1 MARVGR
7 WCSTGAMQDDAGEID
22 SSDEDGAS
30 DFRASKWLRA
40 RPRVVPEDA
49 LILTSSAALAAA
61 LAAYEADRA
70 TGRQDTAAY
79 TSAQAW
85 DDYGRKVPGINERG
99 FKQAYNT
106 KVRRSRQASATQS
119 ASTPGTGLRSGNGER
134 HFDTAAKAK
143 AMAQTDKL
151 HQTDTLGLLHG
162 TPKPAPFKWAPPP
175 YKAGES
181 PSKYKSYSKSWRS
194 HARVQHGL
202 DGREATKFQLGNYKG
217 KAKKPP
223 PETSQEAKFID
234 AMHKAGATIHPKKKQ
249 KRRGALFHEHAAYQ
263 KAFAFVAQKWDQV

>member
-1 MARVGR
+1 
-7 WCSTGAMQDDAGEID
+7 
-22 SSDEDGAS
+22 
-30 DFRASKWLRA
+30 
-40 RPRVVPEDA
+40 VPEDA
-49 LILTSSAALAAA
+49 LILTPAAALAAA
-61 LAAYEADRA
+61 LAAYEADTVA
-70 TGRQDTAAY
+70 F

-85 DDYGRKVPGINERG
+85 EDYGRKVPGMSDRG
-99 FKQAYNT
+99 FKKAYNT
-106 KVRRSRQASATQS
+106 KVRRSKLASTSQS
-119 ASTPGTGLRSGNGER
+119 ASTSGTGLRSGNGER

-194 HARVQHGL
+194 HARVQHGQ
-202 DGREATKFQLGNYKG
+202 DGREATKFKPGNYKG

-234 AMHKAGATIHPKKKQ
+234 AMHKAGATLHPKKKP

>member
-1 MARVGR
+1 MSPQVMVD
-7 WCSTGAMQDDAGEID
+7 TD

-30 DFRASKWLRA
+30 DYRASKWLRA
-40 RPRVVPEDA
+40 RPRAVPEDA
-49 LILTSSAALAAA
+49 LILTPAAALAAA
-61 LAAYEADRA
+61 LAAYEADTVA
-70 TGRQDTAAY
+70 F

-85 DDYGRKVPGINERG
+85 EDYGRKVPGMSDRG
-99 FKQAYNT
+99 FKKAYNT
-106 KVRRSRQASATQS
+106 KVRRSKLASTSQS
-119 ASTPGTGLRSGNGER
+119 ASTSGTGLRSGNGER

-202 DGREATKFQLGNYKG
+202 DGRGGIVGSGCIHVTHSCIQSRLHHARSRAPATVDIQARRPPKCMPAAGPPGLG
-217 KAKKPP
+217 
-223 PETSQEAKFID
+223 
-234 AMHKAGATIHPKKKQ
+234 
-249 KRRGALFHEHAAYQ
+249 
-263 KAFAFVAQKWDQV
+263 